1 MIDRKEFKEE
11 LMLRENVRKAIR
23 FVRNRRKGAAQKAL
37 REEKQLRGIVRDIM
51 TESAAVAAVAKHD
64 STGINTLEDL
74 LRKTNVL
81 STLETGYKS
90 LTTDKQQRD
99 SYRNHILV
107 AIEKSLAPEESRKA
121 AGEDEELGMP
131 VDEDVEIDISDR
143 PEDDPAFIDVNDEEE
158 EEVEVDE
165 KEVFGIDGAD
175 KTGRNRAFTDFQDIE
190 KSILTAY
197 DDLDN
202 QEDITMF
209 EEYLLKNLALYFD
222 KFESEL
228 QTNVEEPAMA
238 ADAEA
243 DAPQPE
249 QPDVE
254 DEGDEMANIA
264 LEEVV
269 KHLNIDDIIENL
281 L

>member
-23 FVRNRRKGAAQKAL
+23 IIRNRRKTAAEKAL
-37 REEKQLRGIVRDIM
+37 QEEKQLRAIVRDIM
-51 TESAAVAAVAKHD
+51 RESAAVAAVAKHD

-74 LRKTNVL
+74 LRNTNVL

-107 AIEKSLAPEESRKA
+107 AVEKSLAPEESRKA

-165 KEVFGIDGAD
+165 KEVFGIEGAD

-190 KSILTAY
+190 KSILTAPT
-197 DDLDN
+197 DRDW
-202 QEDITMF
+202 E
-209 EEYLLKNLALYFD
+209 
-222 KFESEL
+222 
-228 QTNVEEPAMA
+228 TNF
-238 ADAEA
+238 
-243 DAPQPE
+243 Q
-249 QPDVE
+249 
-254 DEGDEMANIA
+254 
-264 LEEVV
+264 
-269 KHLNIDDIIENL
+269 
-281 L
+281 

>member
-23 FVRNRRKGAAQKAL
+23 IIRNRRKTAAEKAL
-37 REEKQLRGIVRDIM
+37 QEEKQLRAIVRDIM

-74 LRKTNVL
+74 LRNTNVL

-107 AIEKSLAPEESRKA
+107 AVEKSLAPEESRKA

-143 PEDDPAFIDVNDEEE
+143 PEDDPAFIDVNDDEEE

-202 QEDITMF
+202 EEDINMF

-238 ADAEA
+238 ADAAPDAPEIEA
-243 DAPQPE
+243 DE
-249 QPDVE
+249 
-254 DEGDEMANIA
+254 EGADFANIA
-264 LEEVV
+264 LEEVI

>member
-11 LMLRENVRKAIR
+11 LILRENVRKAIR
-23 FVRNRRKGAAQKAL
+23 IVRKRRATAHEEVL
-37 REEKQLRGIVRDIM
+37 REEKQLRGVIRDLIA
-51 TESAAVAAVAKHD
+51 ESAAVAAVAKHD

-74 LRKTNVL
+74 LRNTNVL

-90 LTTDKQQRD
+90 LTTDKQQRE

-107 AIEKSLAPEESRKA
+107 AIEKSLAPEESRKE

-131 VDEDVEIDISDR
+131 VDEDVEIGISDR
-143 PEDDPAFIDVNDEEE
+143 PEDDPAFIDVNDDEV

-165 KEVFGIDGAD
+165 KDNFGIEGED

-202 QEDITMF
+202 VEDTKMF
-209 EEYLLKNLALYFD
+209 EEYLMKNLALYFD
-222 KFESEL
+222 KFESEI
-228 QTNVEEPAMA
+228 QTNVEEPAIA
-238 ADAEA
+238 ADAT
-243 DAPQPE
+243 
-249 QPDVE
+249 E
-254 DEGDEMANIA
+254 DEPTGSPDDEVDDFAN
-264 LEEVV
+264 LTMEEVI
-269 KHLNIDDIIENL
+269 KHLDIDDIIENL

>member
-37 REEKQLRGIVRDIM
+37 QEEKQLRRIVRDIM
-51 TESAAVAAVAKHD
+51 TESAAVASVAKHD
-64 STGINTLEDL
+64 STGINALEDL
-74 LRKTNVL
+74 LRNTNVL

-143 PEDDPAFIDVNDEEE
+143 PEDDPDFIDVNDEE

-165 KEVFGIDGAD
+165 KEAFGIDGAD

-249 QPDVE
+249 VE

>member
-23 FVRNRRKGAAQKAL
+23 IIRNRRKTAAEKTLQ
-37 REEKQLRGIVRDIM
+37 EEKQLRAIVRDIM

-74 LRKTNVL
+74 LRNTNVL

-143 PEDDPAFIDVNDEEE
+143 PEDDPAFIDVNDDEEE
-158 EEVEVDE
+158 EEIEVDE
-165 KEVFGIDGAD
+165 KEVFGIEGAD

-202 QEDITMF
+202 EEDITMF

-238 ADAEA
+238 ADATPDGPEIEA
-243 DAPQPE
+243 DEEAT
-249 QPDVE
+249 DF
-254 DEGDEMANIA
+254 ANIA
-264 LEEVV
+264 LEEVI

>member
-37 REEKQLRGIVRDIM
+37 QEEKQLRRIVRDIM
-51 TESAAVAAVAKHD
+51 AESAAVASVAKHD
-64 STGINTLEDL
+64 STGINALEDL
-74 LRKTNVL
+74 LRNTNVL

-143 PEDDPAFIDVNDEEE
+143 PEDDPDFIDVNDEE

-165 KEVFGIDGAD
+165 KEAFGIDGAD

-249 QPDVE
+249 VE